1 MQLDLRELEDGRVF
15 EADVCVVGAGPAGIT
30 IARELIGTTLKV
42 VLLESGGTGWE
53 DDIQSLYDGQLAG
66 DEYLPLDSCRSRFLG
81 GSTDHWAGMSFPL
94 QEIDFQERP

>member
-1 MQLDLRELEDGRVF
+1 MQLDLREVEDGRVF

-42 VLLESGGTGWE
+42 VLLQSGGTGWE

-66 DEYLPLDSCRSRFLG
+66 DEYLPLDSCRSRFL
-81 GSTDHWAGMSFPL
+81 DYRRPIRQAGRVYPPPPFS
-94 QEIDFQERP
+94 